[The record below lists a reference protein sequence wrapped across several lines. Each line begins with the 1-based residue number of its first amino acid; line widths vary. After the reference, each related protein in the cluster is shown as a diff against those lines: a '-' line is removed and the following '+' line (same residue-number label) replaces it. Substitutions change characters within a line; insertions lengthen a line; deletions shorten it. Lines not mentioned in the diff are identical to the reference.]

1 MRHRLPIPLSLTA
14 LLALASGC
22 DSGRSL
28 STSSSAAGTAATCT
42 RCHGDP
48 ASGNAAPPRSVA
60 GLVDTALLG
69 VGAHQT
75 HLAAGPLR
83 GPVACAECHVV
94 PATVDAP
101 GHMGKA
107 YAAVT
112 FGALATTGGT
122 AASWDRVGATC
133 TTYCHGATLSGGT
146 NVAPRWTQVDG
157 TQARCGTCHGTP
169 PASPHPQLTDCGSC
183 HPGYTATSVDPALH
197 VDGKLE
203 LGAQACTVCHG
214 DPTRQDPAPP
224 RGTHGETATT
234 STAVGAHQSHLTGTA
249 LRPPIVCSEC
259 HVVPT
264 GLEHVD
270 GTVELAFGPLA
281 TTGGAAP
288 SFDGTSCSSTYC
300 HGATLNAGGSNT
312 RPVWTTVNGTQ
323 AACGTCHG
331 TPPGTGQHQRSE
343 HLKPCGVCHTGYST
357 TSATSV
363 NAAVHLDG
371 AREVG
376 GAGTSIKS
384 WDAATRSC
392 QPSCHDTQTW

>member
-1 MRHRLPIPLSLTA
+1 MFHRLPIPLALTA

-28 STSSSAAGTAATCT
+28 SASSSAASTAATCT

-69 VGAHQT
+69 VGAHQA

-112 FGALATTGGT
+112 FGALATAGGA

-133 TTYCHGATLSGGT
+133 TTYCHGVTLSGGT
-146 NVAPRWTQVDG
+146 NVAPRWTQVD
-157 TQARCGTCHGTP
+157 
-169 PASPHPQLTDCGSC
+169 
-183 HPGYTATSVDPALH
+183 
-197 VDGKLE
+197 
-203 LGAQACTVCHG
+203 
-214 DPTRQDPAPP
+214 
-224 RGTHGETATT
+224 
-234 STAVGAHQSHLTGTA
+234 
-249 LRPPIVCSEC
+249 
-259 HVVPT
+259 
-264 GLEHVD
+264 
-270 GTVELAFGPLA
+270 
-281 TTGGAAP
+281 
-288 SFDGTSCSSTYC
+288 
-300 HGATLNAGGSNT
+300 
-312 RPVWTTVNGTQ
+312 GTQ

-357 TSATSV
+357 TSTTSV

-376 GAGTSIKS
+376 GASTSIKS

-392 QPSCHDTQTW
+392 QPSCHGTQTW